1 MQISLWG
8 ESAGSYCSDRRLLPM
23 RGGTQNPFK
32 RKVTERLLTRTEA
45 LSSTALPD
53 ILLKS
58 YSCKTTLFCVTL
70 ILSLLILDLEKTSL
84 FDITWKQIAEIVS
97 LLYLYTLNS
106 IWILL
111 KGDLE
116 VEVWKFVHGP
126 FLPQTLLLV
135 STCILS
141 QAIINQN
148 FDSGNCV
155 VVFKVIQQLEV
166 TQVSLFVDYWKQRR
180 NCLMLWLYL
189 ASL

>member
-84 FDITWKQIAEIVS
+84 FDITLKTNCRNCQLTLFIYFKFNLNFVKGRLRSWS
-97 LLYLYTLNS
+97 LKICTWSFLTPNSPAGVYLY
-106 IWILL
+106 
-111 KGDLE
+111 
-116 VEVWKFVHGP
+116 P
-126 FLPQTLLLV
+126 
-135 STCILS
+135 
-141 QAIINQN
+141 
-148 FDSGNCV
+148 
-155 VVFKVIQQLEV
+155 
-166 TQVSLFVDYWKQRR
+166 
-180 NCLMLWLYL
+180 
-189 ASL
+189 